1 MTFFFFFESKLW
13 RNFDERWKQSWKWED
28 DGLMWEEE
36 FKCLKDESGGPWRE
50 RHMHMLAHGDA
61 GPHYPNY
68 IENNNITL

>member
-1 MTFFFFFESKLW
+1 
-13 RNFDERWKQSWKWED
+13 
-28 DGLMWEEE
+28 MWEEE